1 MLQAKARAP
10 YSLVGRRV
18 ILYSFVPFLF
28 ISSADAQDKINY
40 TDQILAL
47 VEANCAKCHNSDK
60 KKADLDLTSYQG
72 ALKGS
77 GSGVI
82 VLSGNPDG
90 SKLWKALTHA
100 EEPFMPPNRPK
111 LPDKELELFKK
122 WIAGGLLETAGGQ
135 AIAAAKSGV
144 DLSIN
149 PNDIAKPEGPPP
161 MPQEVPLE
169 PVTHTRR
176 MTAVTGLAASPW
188 APLVAIAG
196 QKQVL
201 LFQSD
206 SMELLGILPFEE
218 GQPVDVKFSR
228 SGKLLL
234 AAGGRSAKSGRV
246 VVWDVV
252 TGERLM
258 TIGQEYDTVLA
269 ADIRPDQT
277 QIALGGPSRLLKIY
291 STKTGEV
298 VHKLKKHTD
307 WVTAVA
313 FSPNGQMLASGDRNG
328 GITLWDPESGQEL
341 FTFPSHKSAVTAL
354 SWRPDSKLL
363 ASSSEDGT
371 VKLWETKEGKSVKS
385 WTAHGFGALCVS
397 YASDGHLVTCGR
409 DNAVTL
415 WDANGSKVRSFEFFG
430 NIPLRA
436 AFNQDNTRIFAT
448 DFAGRAAVWAAADAK
463 RVSELDPNPMPLAE
477 QLAAAQKRLNE
488 VQGRAAEAAKQVAA
502 AEKERQEAAASLE
515 AANRELE
522 AARSALATNA
532 NTIAA
537 SAPSRTNA
545 AASSATPSTT
555 NTAGIVTST
564 TTNSNEAVSAAM
576 QTVVARSNSLAAAQ
590 SKLAKAQSEMP
601 DAQLAEAK
609 NLVTR
614 LQSAQLLTSIY
625 RLRADMAASKRE
637 QQRLAAVLDANQHT
651 LEEAQKTLETA
662 RQTQAK
668 AEAQIKTAKA
678 ETARNQPLAQ
688 KLKTQVETSQAQL
701 DKLLQQYKAA
711 RGPTKLASQAAK

>member
-1 MLQAKARAP
+1 LF
-10 YSLVGRRV
+10 SSTGR
-18 ILYSFVPFLF
+18 
-28 ISSADAQDKINY
+28 AQDKINY
-40 TDQILAL
+40 TEHILPL

-82 VLSGNPDG
+82 VLSGNSDG
-90 SKLWKALTHA
+90 SKVWKALTHA

-111 LPDKELELFKK
+111 LPDKELEMFKK
-122 WIAGGLLETAGGQ
+122 WIAGGLLESAGGQ
-135 AIAAAKSGV
+135 AVAAAKSGV

-149 PNDIAKPEGPPP
+149 PNDLAKPEGPPP
-161 MPQEVPLE
+161 MPQELPVE

-176 MTAVTGLAASPW
+176 MTAITGLAASPW
-188 APLVAIAG
+188 APLIAIAG

-201 LFQSD
+201 LFQS
-206 SMELLGILPFEE
+206 ETLQLLGILPFEE
-218 GQPVDVKFSR
+218 GQPVDLKFSR
-228 SGKLLL
+228 SGKLLV
-234 AAGGRSAKSGRV
+234 ASGGRGAKSGRV

-291 STKTGEV
+291 STKSGEV

-307 WVTAVA
+307 WVTAIA

-328 GITLWDPESGQEL
+328 GITLWDPDSGQEL

-385 WTAHGFGALCVS
+385 WTAHGSGALCVS

-415 WDANGSKVRSFEFFG
+415 WDSNGSKVRSFEFFG
-430 NIPLRA
+430 NIPLRV
-436 AFNQDNTRIFAT
+436 AFNQDNARIFAT
-448 DFAGRAAVWAAADAK
+448 DFAGRAAVWATADAK
-463 RVSELDPNPMPLAE
+463 RLNELDPNPLPLGE
-477 QLAAAQKRLNE
+477 QLAAAQKQLNE
-488 VQGRAAEAAKQVAA
+488 LQGRAAEAAKQVAA
-502 AEKERQEAAASLE
+502 AETERQQAAASFE
-515 AANRELE
+515 AAKQELE
-522 AARSALATNA
+522 AARALLETNTTAVASASPVTNTTTTPASPATNA
-532 NTIAA
+532 TT
-537 SAPSRTNA
+537 SAVA
-545 AASSATPSTT
+545 AAP
-555 NTAGIVTST
+555 N
-564 TTNSNEAVSAAM
+564 TNSTAALSAAT
-576 QTVVARSNSLAAAQ
+576 QTLLARSNSLTAAQ
-590 SKLAKAQSEMP
+590 SKLAKAQAEMP

-609 NLVTR
+609 GLVTR
-614 LQSAQLLTSIY
+614 LQSAQLLTSVY
-625 RLRADMAASKRE
+625 RLRADLAASKQE
-637 QQRLAAVLDANQHT
+637 QQRLVAVLEANQHT
-651 LEEAQKTLETA
+651 LEDAQRTLDAA
-662 RQTQAK
+662 RQAEAK

-678 ETARNQPLAQ
+678 EAARNQPLAQ
-688 KLKTQVETSQAQL
+688 KLKTQIEASQAQL

-711 RGPTKLASQAAK
+711 QGGPTKMASQSAK

>member
-1 MLQAKARAP
+1 
-10 YSLVGRRV
+10 
-18 ILYSFVPFLF
+18 
-28 ISSADAQDKINY
+28 
-40 TDQILAL
+40 
-47 VEANCAKCHNSDK
+47 
-60 KKADLDLTSYQG
+60 
-72 ALKGS
+72 
-77 GSGVI
+77 VI
-82 VLSGNPDG
+82 VLSGNPDS

-100 EEPFMPPNRPK
+100 EEPFMPPNRSK

-135 AIAAAKSGV
+135 AVAAAKSGV
-144 DLSIN
+144 DLALN
-149 PNDIAKPEGPPP
+149 PNELAKPEGPPP
-161 MPQEVPLE
+161 MPQELPLE

-176 MTAVTGLAASPW
+176 MTATTGLAASPW
-188 APLVAIAG
+188 APLIAIAG

-201 LFQSD
+201 LFQS
-206 SMELLGILPFEE
+206 ETLQLLGILPFEE

-234 AAGGRSAKSGRV
+234 AAGGRGAKSGRV
-246 VVWDVV
+246 MVWDVV

-258 TIGQEYDTVLA
+258 TVGKEYDTVLS
-269 ADIRPDQT
+269 ADIRPDQS
-277 QIALGGPSRLLKIY
+277 QIALGGPSRLVKIY
-291 STKTGEV
+291 ATKTGEL

-328 GITLWDPESGQEL
+328 GITLWDPDSGQEL

-385 WTAHGFGALCVS
+385 WTAHGSGALFVS
-397 YASDGHLVTCGR
+397 YASDGHLITCGR

-415 WDANGSKVRSFEFFG
+415 WDSNGGKVRSFEFFG
-430 NIPLRA
+430 NIPLRV
-436 AFNQDNTRIFAT
+436 AFNHDNTRIFAT
-448 DFAGRAAVWAAADAK
+448 DFAGRAAVWSAADAK
-463 RVSELDPNPMPLAE
+463 RISELDPNPLPLAE

-502 AEKERQEAAASLE
+502 AERERQEAAASLE

-522 AARSALATNA
+522 AARSSLQTNA
-532 NTIAA
+532 NTAA
-537 SAPSRTNA
+537 VSVVPGTNA
-545 AASSATPSTT
+545 AANSATGSTT
-555 NTAGIVTST
+555 NAAAVVTST
-564 TTNSNEAVSAAM
+564 TTNSSEAVSAET
-576 QTVVARSNSLAAAQ
+576 QTVVARSNALAAAQ
-590 SKLAKAQSEMP
+590 SKLAKAQSEIP

-625 RLRADMAASKRE
+625 HLRADMAASKRE
-637 QQRLAAVLDANQHT
+637 QQLIAALLEANQHT
-651 LEEAQKTLETA
+651 LEDAQKTLEAA

-668 AEAQIKTAKA
+668 AEAQIKTAKVEA
-678 ETARNQPLAQ
+678 ARNQPVAQ
-688 KLKTQVETSQAQL
+688 KLKTKVEASQAQL

-711 RGPTKLASQAAK
+711 QGGLTKLASQAAK

>member
-1 MLQAKARAP
+1 
-10 YSLVGRRV
+10 
-18 ILYSFVPFLF
+18 LF
-28 ISSADAQDKINY
+28 ILSAGAQEKTTY
-40 TDQILAL
+40 TDQILPL
-47 VEANCAKCHNSDK
+47 VEANCAKCHNPDK

-77 GSGVI
+77 GSGVV

-111 LPDKELELFKK
+111 LADKELDVFKK
-122 WIAGGLLETAGGQ
+122 WIGGGLLETAGGQ
-135 AIAAAKSGV
+135 AVAAVKSGV

-149 PNDIAKPEGPPP
+149 PSDLAKPEGPPP
-161 MPQEVPLE
+161 MPQELPLE
-169 PVTHTRR
+169 PLTHTRHL
-176 MTAVTGLAASPW
+176 TAITGLAASPW
-188 APLVAIAG
+188 APLVALTS

-206 SMELLGILPFEE
+206 TLELLGILPFEE
-218 GQPVDVKFSR
+218 GQPVEVKFSR

-258 TIGQEYDTVLA
+258 AIGQEYDTVLT

-291 STKTGEV
+291 STKSGELV
-298 VHKLKKHTD
+298 QKLKKHTD

-328 GITLWDPESGQEL
+328 GITLWDPDSGQEL

-363 ASSSEDGT
+363 ASASEDGT
-371 VKLWETKEGKSVKS
+371 VKLWETKEGKSVKN
-385 WTAHGFGALCVS
+385 WTAHGSGVLCVS

-430 NIPLRA
+430 NIPLRV

-448 DFAGRAAVWAAADAK
+448 DFAGRAAVWSTADAK
-463 RVSELDPNPMPLAE
+463 LLGELDPNPPPLAE
-477 QLAAAQKRLNE
+477 QLAVAQKRLNE
-488 VQGRAAEAAKQVAA
+488 LQARAAEVAKQVAA
-502 AEKERQEAAASLE
+502 AEAERQQAAASVE
-515 AANRELE
+515 DARRELE
-522 AARSALATNA
+522 TAQSALGTNTTATVATTSSETNVAISPTSPGAVTNATASTLPVPTTTNLSATISAAAQTLAARS
-532 NTIAA
+532 NT
-537 SAPSRTNA
+537 
-545 AASSATPSTT
+545 
-555 NTAGIVTST
+555 
-564 TTNSNEAVSAAM
+564 
-576 QTVVARSNSLAAAQ
+576 LAAAQ
-590 SKLAKAQSEMP
+590 SKLNKVQAEMP
-601 DAQLAEAK
+601 NGPLADAK
-609 NLVTR
+609 SLVAR
-614 LQSAQLLTSIY
+614 LQSAQLLTSVY
-625 RLRADMAASKRE
+625 RLRAELASSKRE
-637 QQRLAAVLDANQHT
+637 QQRLAAVLEANQHT
-651 LEEAQKTLETA
+651 LEEAQKTLEAA
-662 RQTQAK
+662 RQTAAK

-678 ETARNQPLAQ
+678 EAAHTQPLAQ
-688 KLKTQVETSQAQL
+688 KVKTQIESGQAQL
-701 DKLLQQYKAA
+701 DKLLQQYRASQA
-711 RGPTKLASQAAK
+711 SLTKLASQAASK

>member
-1 MLQAKARAP
+1 L
-10 YSLVGRRV
+10 
-18 ILYSFVPFLF
+18 LF
-28 ISSADAQDKINY
+28 SAFGYAEDKINY
-40 TDQILAL
+40 TDQILPL
-47 VEANCAKCHNSDK
+47 IEANCSKCHNADK

-82 VLSGNPDG
+82 VVSGNPDG

-111 LPDKELELFKK
+111 LADKELEVFRK

-135 AIAAAKSGV
+135 AVAAAKSGV

-161 MPQEVPLE
+161 MPQEVPVE

-176 MTAVTGLAASPW
+176 MTAITGLAASPC
-188 APLVAIAG
+188 APLIAIAG

-206 SMELLGILPFEE
+206 TLQLLGILPFEE

-234 AAGGRSAKSGRV
+234 AAGGLGAKSGRV
-246 VVWDVV
+246 VVWNVV

-269 ADIRPDQT
+269 ADVRPDQT

-291 STKTGEV
+291 STKSGEV
-298 VHKLKKHTD
+298 IHKLKKHTD

-328 GITLWDPESGQEL
+328 GITLWDPDSGQEL

-385 WTAHGFGALCVS
+385 WTAHSSGALGVS

-415 WDANGSKVRSFEFFG
+415 WDSNGSKVRSFEFFG
-430 NIPLRA
+430 NIPLRV
-436 AFNQDNTRIFAT
+436 AFNQDNTRVFAT
-448 DFAGRAAVWAAADAK
+448 DFAGRAAAWAASDAK
-463 RVSELDPNPMPLAE
+463 SLGELDPNPLPLAQ
-477 QLAAAQKRLNE
+477 QLATAQKRFNE
-488 VQGRAAEAAKQVAA
+488 VQGRAAEAAKQVTA
-502 AEKERQEAAASLE
+502 AEKERQEAATSLE
-515 AANRELE
+515 TANRELR
-522 AARSALATNA
+522 AARSAIATNA
-532 NTIAA
+532 NTTAA
-537 SAPSRTNA
+537 SVPSETNA
-545 AASSATPSTT
+545 AASSATASTT
-555 NTAGIVTST
+555 NATASTVTGT
-564 TTNSNEAVSAAM
+564 PNSSEAVSAAM
-576 QTVVARSNSLAAAQ
+576 ETIVARSNALAAAQ
-590 SKLAKAQSEMP
+590 SKLEKAKSEMP
-601 DAQLAEAK
+601 DTQLAEAK
-609 NLVTR
+609 VLVTR
-614 LQSAQLLTSIY
+614 LQSAQLLTSVY
-625 RLRADMAASKRE
+625 RLRADLAASKRE
-637 QQRLAAVLDANQHT
+637 QQRLAAVLEANQHT
-651 LEEAQKTLETA
+651 VEEAQKTLEAA
-662 RQTQAK
+662 RQTEAK

-678 ETARNQPLAQ
+678 EAAHNQPLAQ
-688 KLKTQVETSQAQL
+688 KLKTQVEASQAQL
-701 DKLLQQYKAA
+701 DKLLQQYRAA
-711 RGPTKLASQAAK
+711 QGGPTKLASQTAK